1 MAPHTFGK
9 HSFLHQD
16 HTRRGEGKKSATL
29 FFFSLRLALRAK
41 CRIRLAMDNRKTGF
55 QSLYYL
61 WTRLAHVAFVMQASQ
76 GPVYCSAGNTDLLST
91 ERSLGKGS
99 SWKGLLQHTDENETS
114 ALARST
120 FYENLLVSQKTSGR
134 CLH

>member
-1 MAPHTFGK
+1 
-9 HSFLHQD
+9 
-16 HTRRGEGKKSATL
+16 
-29 FFFSLRLALRAK
+29 
-41 CRIRLAMDNRKTGF
+41 MDNRKTGF

-76 GPVYCSAGNTDLLST
+76 GPVYCSVENTDLLST
-91 ERSLGKGS
+91 ERSLRKGS